1 MCYTVPYPIVSLEGS
16 PVQVGGTDATP
27 PFLESRNVNKIKRPV
42 YGGWYAAALFQGN
55 LTTALKIE
63 CFIISL
69 PILDSFV

>member
-42 YGGWYAAALFQGN
+42 YGG
-55 LTTALKIE
+55 
-63 CFIISL
+63 
-69 PILDSFV
+69 